1 MIRLAGEKRL
11 YSHPE
16 FKGFEGIYLS
26 DHLLNVASSCKRIVE
41 DLNLDLRLISKG
53 SLAELAFRIGLLH
66 DLGKA
71 STYFQK
77 KLSGDDSQGQ
87 MANHSLISAIIAY
100 QNIGKMKEL
109 PTFTAPLA
117 FKIIQRHHGDLDSF
131 EELDRLKESTLLQT
145 VDIYKDI
152 CSNVR
157 SHPLFEKLLADNGVQ
172 LNHLSKRE
180 LEKLLEDIAE
190 FDFSEQDQA
199 ESEGVAEENSMEL
212 LIIANLLFS
221 ILITKDKMHAA
232 RLDQSWFED
241 SIEILDMNPDPYK
254 NAKFK
259 AAKDTPV
266 NRLRT
271 EFYKRCGRNEII
283 SSDRFQYTITA
294 PTGIGKTLSCMNFVS
309 TLQSKLER
317 KRRIIYCL
325 PFTSII
331 DQNYEVYQDVFQHN
345 NPEYEEESYK
355 YIIRHHHLQ
364 DYFKLSKD
372 EPDYDYWDY
381 VNDLLIVESW
391 VSAMIVST
399 FVQLFHTLIG
409 NRNKTLK
416 KLHNIINSIII
427 LDEVQNVSPDYYY
440 LLRVLFKVLAERFK
454 TYIVL
459 CTATRPFLFE
469 STSDGDSDKE
479 LSDLTYFQ
487 NPVVNR
493 VKMTYE
499 PDKTKLTDYLETI
512 VSMKYDNLLL
522 ILNTKAAVKQAY
534 ETLSEEYGD
543 KFEIFCLST
552 SQIPLHRSQIIEEV
566 IQRLKNKEKVILIST
581 QLVEAGVDISFKLV
595 IRDFAPLD
603 SVVQTA
609 GRCNRS
615 GEYGILGGEMRLV
628 RLTDDNE
635 KEYAHWIYDK
645 YLLQQ
650 TDAVL
655 GKRPEWCSK
664 DFFELS
670 NQYFG
675 SLQSDALSKMH
686 LAAIAN
692 LNYDGGDR
700 KGEIPV
706 SDFKLIVD
714 NYQDTTLFV
723 LVNDEAQHIMAEY
736 LKTKKALK
744 VQVGDNEGRD
754 SLTMDLKR
762 LRNRLANFQIS
773 LHHGALS
780 TQKEQ
785 NPHLIA
791 SLGENEY
798 YVEKEHVDTIY
809 SKDMGFKKEVEHAH
823 EQWQF

>member
-1 MIRLAGEKRL
+1 MADNKRL

-16 FKGFEGIYLS
+16 FKGFAGIYLA

-41 DLNLDLRLISKG
+41 DLDLDLRLINKS

-66 DLGKA
+66 DIGKA

-77 KLSGDDSQGQ
+77 KLSGDESQGQ
-87 MANHSLISAIIAY
+87 MANHSLISAVIAY
-100 QNIGKMKEL
+100 QNMQRLKDL
-109 PTFTAPLA
+109 PDFAAPLA
-117 FKIIQRHHGDLDSF
+117 FKIIQRHHGNLDSY
-131 EELDRLKESTLLQT
+131 EHLYSLTCSNAALLRL
-145 VDIYKDI
+145 VDVYKDI

-157 SHPLFEKLLADNGVQ
+157 SHPLFKEFLGDNGVQ
-172 LNHLSKRE
+172 LEPLSKRE
-180 LEKLLEDIAE
+180 LKKLLEDIAE
-190 FDFSEQDQA
+190 FDFSQSTQVGYKEM
-199 ESEGVAEENSMEL
+199 SEENSMEL
-212 LIIANLLFS
+212 FIIANLLFS
-221 ILITKDKMHAA
+221 ILITKDKMDAA
-232 RLDQSWFED
+232 RLDQSWFDD
-241 SIEILDMNPDPYK
+241 SIETLDMNPDPYK
-254 NAKFK
+254 KAKFK
-259 AAKDTPV
+259 TAKDTPV

-271 EFYKRCGRNEII
+271 EFYAKCGTNEII
-283 SSDRFQYTITA
+283 SSDQYQYTITA
-294 PTGIGKTLSCMNFVS
+294 PTGIGKTLACMNFVS
-309 TLQSKLER
+309 TLQSKLDR

-345 NPEYEEESYK
+345 HRELKDESYK

-364 DYFKLSKD
+364 DYYKLSKD
-372 EPDYDYWDY
+372 DPDYDYWDY
-381 VNDLLIVESW
+381 MNDLLIVESW
-391 VSAMIVST
+391 VSAMVVST

-469 STSDGDSDKE
+469 STSDGDGDKE
-479 LSDLTYFQ
+479 LSDLAYFQ
-487 NPVVNR
+487 NPIVNR
-493 VKMTYE
+493 VKMTYNPE
-499 PDKTKLTDYLETI
+499 KVKLSDYLETI
-512 VSMKYDNLLL
+512 GSLEFDNLLL

-534 ETLSEEYGD
+534 DTLSEEYGNE
-543 KFEIFCLST
+543 FEIYCLST
-552 SQIPLHRSQIIEEV
+552 SQIPLHRSQIIAKV
-566 IQRLKNKEKVILIST
+566 VQRLKNREKVILIST

-615 GEYGILGGEMRLV
+615 GEYGILGGEMRLI

-635 KEYAHWIYDK
+635 KEDAYRIYDK

-655 GKRPEWCSK
+655 SEKQEWCSK

-675 SLQSDALSKMH
+675 SLQSDARSIMH

-692 LNYDGGDR
+692 LNYDNDDR
-700 KGEIPV
+700 VGETPV
-706 SDFKLIVD
+706 SEFKLIVD

-723 LVNDEAQHIMAEY
+723 LVNDEAQDMMVEY
-736 LKTKKALK
+736 TNTKKALK
-744 VQVGDNEGRD
+744 AHDGDSEGRD
-754 SLTMDLKR
+754 RLIMDLKR

-773 LHHGALS
+773 LHHRELS

-785 NPHLIA
+785 NPHLITL
-791 SLGENEY
+791 SENEF
-798 YVEKEHVDTIY
+798 YVKKEHIDTIY
-809 SKDMGFKKEVEHAH
+809 SEDMGFKKEVEHAH